1 MARMF
6 CAASRDTVITWWTLG
21 GVGRWVVSTGV
32 WKILS
37 REQKS
42 SGRVTK
48 IIICEQSVSSEL
60 VDVLLGTDT

>member
-6 CAASRDTVITWWTLG
+6 CAASKDTVITWWTLG

-60 VDVLLGTDT
+60 VDALLGTDT